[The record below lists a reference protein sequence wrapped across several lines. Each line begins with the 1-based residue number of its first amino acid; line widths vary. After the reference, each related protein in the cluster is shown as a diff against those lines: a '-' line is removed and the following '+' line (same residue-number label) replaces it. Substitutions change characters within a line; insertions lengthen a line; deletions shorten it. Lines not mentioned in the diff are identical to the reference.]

1 MFLGKSGSRTI
12 FNIELTSG
20 RARGVA
26 GLSMIPSEAEVILP
40 PNSRF
45 TVVSKLAMDDGLCIV
60 QLKELPPLDPIL
72 KF

>member
-1 MFLGKSGSRTI
+1 MFLGKAGSRTI

-40 PNSRF
+40 PNSRV
-45 TVVSKLAMDDGLCIV
+45 TVVSKLAMED
-60 QLKELPPLDPIL
+60 
-72 KF
+72 

>member
-12 FNIELTSG
+12 FAVELTSG

-26 GLSMIPSEAEVILP
+26 GLSMIPSGAEVILP

-45 TVVSKLAMDDGLCIV
+45 TVVSKLATEDELCIV
-60 QLKELPPLDPIL
+60 QLKELPPLNSVL
-72 KF
+72 K